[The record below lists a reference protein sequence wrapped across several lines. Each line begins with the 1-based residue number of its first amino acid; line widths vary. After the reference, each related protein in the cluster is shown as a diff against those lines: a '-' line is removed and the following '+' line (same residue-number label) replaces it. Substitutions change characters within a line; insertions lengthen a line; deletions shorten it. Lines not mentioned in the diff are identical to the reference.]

1 LLVYA
6 VRRLPPP
13 THAMMLPQ
21 ARIELSSADGEHPL
35 PLTIANDGA
44 FEELFREHHAK
55 LCGFVYRIVGSR
67 AVAEELVQEVFLYLW
82 EHRATWSAHTSIRT
96 YLYAAAR
103 NGALNYLRRE
113 KLDFPVRQ
121 GDPDIVER
129 FTQAPQPADQELV
142 MSELERDVKRAIDR
156 LPERCRLV
164 YTLSRQQHLSYLEIA
179 TVLEISPK
187 TVEVQMG
194 RAFKALRKYLAGY
207 LH

>member
-1 LLVYA
+1 
-6 VRRLPPP
+6 
-13 THAMMLPQ
+13 
-21 ARIELSSADGEHPL
+21 
-35 PLTIANDGA
+35 
-44 FEELFREHHAK
+44 
-55 LCGFVYRIVGSR
+55 
-67 AVAEELVQEVFLYLW
+67 VAEELVQEVFLYLW
-82 EHRATWSAHTSIRT
+82 EHRATWSAHTSVRT

-129 FTQAPQPADQELV
+129 FTQAPPPADQELV

-179 TVLEISPK
+179 KVLEISPK

-207 LH
+207 RH